1 MKHFSDRFIHGC
13 LLLLYYI
20 SYPFVIMYDFVKR
33 HWKGAVSGIALV
45 VVTAVLFIT
54 IRNNVHRQVAI
65 KKSMFYVNQFIRNLP
80 EGQHHSVEKAKAAA
94 ELGIKLKT
102 SQTIV
107 NPHYRTR

>member
-1 MKHFSDRFIHGC
+1 MRFGSERIMYG
-13 LLLLYYI
+13 LLLVLYYI
-20 SYPFVIMYDFVKR
+20 SYPFVAAYDFVKR

-65 KKSMFYVNQFIRNLP
+65 KKTMFYVNQFIRNLP

-94 ELGIKLKT
+94 ELGIKLKS